1 MVKHIHLL
9 NHFLQTV
16 VVVLIVIRTR
26 MEMISVS
33 LLAHSINASLGTF
46 KWNVLM
52 WYIYM
57 MEY

>member
-1 MVKHIHLL
+1 MVKHAHSL
-9 NHFLQTV
+9 NHFLWTV
-16 VVVLIVIRTR
+16 VVVFIVIRIR
-26 MEMISVS
+26 LEKISVL

-46 KWNVLM
+46 KLNVLV

>member
-1 MVKHIHLL
+1 MKHAHLL
-9 NHFLQTV
+9 NHFLQTEV
-16 VVVLIVIRTR
+16 VVFIVIRTR
-26 MEMISVS
+26 LEIISVP

-46 KWNVLM
+46 KLNVLV